1 MDQLSK
7 LTASEPMQ
15 PRLRT
20 MLRPQQHWQRQLNQR
35 RRKRLHQE
43 LA

>member
-1 MDQLSK
+1 MGSAVEAI
-7 LTASEPMQ
+7 TASEPMQ
-15 PRLRT
+15 PT